1 MYTQCKEE
9 SHAEHKAMTER
20 FAIKIERKVEI
31 ELQRS
36 KRSRNNLVTQVKN
49 LQQEKSEVE
58 NTQSR

>member
-36 KRSRNNLVTQVKN
+36 KRSRNNLRILQSFSFAVFQSPGITQ
-49 LQQEKSEVE
+49 
-58 NTQSR
+58 